1 MDQQQQR
8 LHTAVRED
16 DTAGVLGRKLC
27 VHVDRDVVHQAVPAS
42 LPCALDM
49 RQRRPLLLEPF
60 DQQVR

>member
-1 MDQQQQR
+1 M
-8 LHTAVRED
+8 RED